1 VLAAPA
7 LGHAATV
14 AVLWGVAVAVRAL
27 PAGTPRSGRLGRA
40 GAAAGCHLLAWCLL
54 LAANGVRVVEAYTLP
69 VAVAAVVLGGL
80 VLRARPEVGSWT
92 AYGPALLA
100 AFLPSLATMLVDP
113 EPLRRLLVGAG
124 AVAVVALGARA
135 RLQAPVV
142 VGGAVT
148 AIVALRELRLVWQLL
163 DTWIPLTV
171 AGLLLVAMAAT
182 YERRRR
188 DLARLRA
195 AVGRMS

>member
-1 VLAAPA
+1 
-7 LGHAATV
+7 
-14 AVLWGVAVAVRAL
+14 
-27 PAGTPRSGRLGRA
+27 
-40 GAAAGCHLLAWCLL
+40 
-54 LAANGVRVVEAYTLP
+54 
-69 VAVAAVVLGGL
+69 
-80 VLRARPEVGSWT
+80 
-92 AYGPALLA
+92 
-100 AFLPSLATMLVDP
+100 MLVDP

-124 AVAVVALGARA
+124 AVAAVALGARA

-148 AIVALRELRLVWQLL
+148 AIVALREIRLVWQLL